1 MFMRVSLK
9 TILLIICT
17 LGSYQLFSQDLRKI
31 DLGGEWK
38 FRKAGASGWMDAN
51 VPGCV
56 QTDLM
61 RNNIIPDP
69 FFGDNEK
76 KVQWISDTSWEYEK
90 SFFVSDTI
98 FRSSNIE
105 LVCEGL
111 DTYAKAYL
119 NDSLIIVA
127 DNMFREWDANIKN
140 LVKPGINHL
149 RIRFPSITAENNIRY
164 KRLGQKL
171 PGDEKVV
178 CRKAAYQFGWDWG
191 PTLIT
196 CGIWKPIYIRC
207 WNHLNIKGV
216 QFIQNK
222 LNDSVADLTGVF
234 TLLSKLKGTVS
245 IQLTIN
251 DKLVATKMVPVQTG
265 LNSSSVDFQIRNPKR
280 WWPNGL
286 GDPFLYP
293 IRYNVYYQGKQVA
306 SGTQKLGLR
315 TIELRQDKN
324 TSGSSFYFL
333 VNGVPVFMKGA
344 NYIPQDNFLARVTDS
359 AYKALIASVKAANMN
374 MLRVWGGGTYEK
386 DIFYDLCDESGI
398 LVWQEFMFACAM
410 YPGDMDFI
418 NNVREEAI
426 ENVIRLRNHP
436 CIALWCGNNEI
447 DEGWKNWGWQ
457 KQYGYTPEDSAK
469 IWSSYVNIFR
479 VTLPDVISKYDPQRS
494 YIQSSPLFGWG
505 HKESLREGD
514 MHYWGVW
521 WGKEPFSSFRDKTGR
536 FMSEYGF
543 QGFPPMESIYKF
555 TSPTDRELVS
565 TVMKAH
571 QKHPVGYETIDE
583 YLLRDYKK
591 PKDFESYDYVSQV
604 LQAEGIKIAIEV
616 HRRAKPYCM
625 GTLYWQL
632 NDCWPVVSW
641 SSRDYYGNQ
650 KALHYYV
657 KNEYAT
663 LLVSPIIQNGKL
675 QIFVISDSL
684 KDCNADLHLYLTDFR
699 GQKSFD
705 TLIQVTIKTNSSAC
719 FFETLISNL
728 IQGKDPGRLVF
739 TAQLTSG
746 NRRLSQNNIYFS
758 PVKNL
763 LLEKPFISKS
773 IKKTQKG
780 YLITLTTDRL
790 AKNIYLSSEKRGSF
804 SDNFF
809 DLLAGESRTIT
820 FTTNDLNNSF
830 ESRLKILTITDTY

>member
-1 MFMRVSLK
+1 MRFSLNS
-9 TILLIICT
+9 ILTFFFILP
-17 LGSYQLFSQDLRKI
+17 SHYLFSQDLKKI
-31 DLGGEWK
+31 NLGGEWK
-38 FRKAGASGWMDAN
+38 FRKAGTVEWMIAS
-51 VPGCV
+51 VPGGV
-56 QTDLM
+56 HTDLI
-61 RNNIIPDP
+61 RNKIIPDP

-90 SFFVSDTI
+90 SFFVSDI
-98 FRSSNIE
+98 LFRASNAE

-111 DTYAKAYL
+111 DTYANVYL

-127 DNMFREWDANIKN
+127 DNMFREWDVNIKN
-140 LVKPGINHL
+140 LLKPGINHL
-149 RIRFPSITAENNIRY
+149 RIQFPSITAENKIRY

-196 CGIWKPIYIRC
+196 CGIWRPIYIRC
-207 WNHLNIKGV
+207 WNYLNIKGV
-216 QFIQNK
+216 QYVQRK
-222 LNDSVADLTGVF
+222 LTDSIADLTAEF
-234 TLLSKLKGTVS
+234 TILSIIKGFAS
-245 IQLTIN
+245 IQLTVN
-251 DKLVATKMVPVQTG
+251 DKLVATKMVAVQTG

-286 GDPFLYP
+286 GNPFLYP
-293 IRYNVYYQGKQVA
+293 ILYSIYYQGNKVA
-306 SGTQKLGLR
+306 SGIQKLGLR
-315 TIELRQDKN
+315 TLELRQDKD
-324 TSGSSFYFL
+324 TSGSCFYFL

-344 NYIPQDNFLARVTDS
+344 NYIPPDNFLPRVTDS
-359 AYKALIASVKAANMN
+359 TYKALIASVKSANMN

-386 DIFYDLCDESGI
+386 DIFYDLCDENGI

-410 YPGDMDFI
+410 YPGDSDFI
-418 NNVREEAI
+418 RNVREEAI

-457 KQYGYTPEDSAK
+457 KQYEYTPEDSGK
-469 IWSSYVNIFR
+469 IWSNYVSIFR
-479 VTLPDVISKYDPQRS
+479 EILPDVISKYDPQRP

-505 HKESLREGD
+505 HKESLKEGD

-521 WGKEPFSSFRDKTGR
+521 WGKEPFSSFCDKTGR
-536 FMSEYGF
+536 FISEYGF
-543 QGFPPMESIYKF
+543 QGFLPMESIRKF
-555 TSPTDRELVS
+555 TSVSDRQLGS

-604 LQAEGIKIAIEV
+604 LQAEGIKTAIEA
-616 HRRAKPYCM
+616 HRRAKPFCM

-650 KALHYYV
+650 KALHYFA

-663 LLVSPIIQNGKL
+663 LLVSPVIKNGKL
-675 QIFVISDSL
+675 QVFVISDSL
-684 KDCNADLHLYLTDFR
+684 KDCHADLHLYLTDFR

-705 TLIQVTIKTNSSAC
+705 TLMHVTIKNNSSAC
-719 FFETLISNL
+719 FFESMITNL
-728 IQGKDPGRLVF
+728 IQGKDPGKLVF
-739 TAQLTSG
+739 IAQLTSG
-746 NRRLSQNNIYFS
+746 NRAFSRNNIYLRS
-758 PVKNL
+758 VRDL
-763 LLEKPFISKS
+763 LLEKPLISKS
-773 IKKTQKG
+773 IKRIQKG
-780 YLITLTTDRL
+780 YLIVLTTDRL
-790 AKNIYLSSEKRGSF
+790 AKNIYLTSEKEGSF

-809 DLLAGESRTIT
+809 DLLPGETRTIC
-820 FTTNDLNNSF
+820 FITNDLNNSF
-830 ESRLKILTITDTY
+830 ESSLKILTVADTY

>member
-1 MFMRVSLK
+1 
-9 TILLIICT
+9 
-17 LGSYQLFSQDLRKI
+17 
-31 DLGGEWK
+31 
-38 FRKAGASGWMDAN
+38 
-51 VPGCV
+51 
-56 QTDLM
+56 
-61 RNNIIPDP
+61 
-69 FFGDNEK
+69 
-76 KVQWISDTSWEYEK
+76 
-90 SFFVSDTI
+90 
-98 FRSSNIE
+98 
-105 LVCEGL
+105 
-111 DTYAKAYL
+111 
-119 NDSLIIVA
+119 
-127 DNMFREWDANIKN
+127 
-140 LVKPGINHL
+140 
-149 RIRFPSITAENNIRY
+149 
-164 KRLGQKL
+164 
-171 PGDEKVV
+171 
-178 CRKAAYQFGWDWG
+178 
-191 PTLIT
+191 
-196 CGIWKPIYIRC
+196 
-207 WNHLNIKGV
+207 
-216 QFIQNK
+216 
-222 LNDSVADLTGVF
+222 
-234 TLLSKLKGTVS
+234 
-245 IQLTIN
+245 
-251 DKLVATKMVPVQTG
+251 
-265 LNSSSVDFQIRNPKR
+265 
-280 WWPNGL
+280 
-286 GDPFLYP
+286 
-293 IRYNVYYQGKQVA
+293 
-306 SGTQKLGLR
+306 
-315 TIELRQDKN
+315 
-324 TSGSSFYFL
+324 

-604 LQAEGIKIAIEV
+604 LQAEGIKIAIEA